1 MEMRTTLVG
10 RPTKLDSNELGFTPR
25 QPVAWLSPAQLAAT
39 GVRVAFA
46 AQFGAYLDKR
56 ELQASQPTHVHDEH
70 AGDEELWLD
79 YIADLGDG
87 FDATYS
93 MAYLLAQEQ
102 LELTELSLPRGKV
115 LVLGGDQVY
124 PTASGA
130 EYENRFEGPYKAAL
144 PEPIT
149 EDSPSMFALPGNH
162 DWYDGLT
169 AFLRLFARRG
179 GGHIGGWETKQARSY
194 FALQLP
200 HRWWLLAVDAQG
212 EAYIDDPQL
221 EFFKGVAATFSP
233 GDNVILVTPQP
244 AWIQT
249 DEHPRYYD
257 TIDYF
262 LRAVIDPVGANVRVM
277 VSGDLHHYSRYV
289 QTDGE
294 RQLINCGGGGA
305 YTAATHHL
313 PDKIAIPPRHSLA
326 RRASTQSIF
335 KLAQTYPTK
344 MRSQW
349 LGSGVFARL
358 PWRNP
363 GFVFLLGVLHT
374 MLLLA
379 FQNEDRRIIT
389 VPIFLMVSLI
399 LAGTM
404 FFSVGLTAGQM
415 KATPFVLGGLHGV
428 AHILMGVL
436 GWSIWKHL
444 PLAKLNWPW
453 PPVAATVVYLPLA
466 GVVAALLVSAY
477 LLIASRF
484 KVNLNE
490 LFAGQGIE
498 DFKSFLRLRFA
509 PDGTLTVYSIGLDKT
524 SKKWVPQTT
533 GSWFRP
539 VNPLKPRLVDDPV
552 VFSPATTSPGAFPR
566 TPSGSNIQTL

>member
-1 MEMRTTLVG
+1 MEMQTTLLR
-10 RPTKLDSNELGFTPR
+10 RPTKLDPNELGFTPKP
-25 QPVAWLSPAQLAAT
+25 PVAWLSPAQLAAT
-39 GVRVAFA
+39 GIRVAFA

-56 ELQASQPTHVHDEH
+56 ELQAGQPTKVHDEH
-70 AGDEELWLD
+70 ASDEELWLD

-93 MAYLLAQEQ
+93 MAYLLAQDQ
-102 LELTELSLPRGKV
+102 VELPDQTLPRGRV

-144 PEPIT
+144 PQPIT
-149 EDSPSMFALPGNH
+149 EDSPSMYALPGNH

-179 GGHIGGWETKQARSY
+179 GGHIGGWQTKQARSY

-200 HRWWLLAVDAQG
+200 HRWWLLALDAQG
-212 EAYIDDPQL
+212 EAYIDDPQF

-233 GDNVILVTPQP
+233 GDNVILMVPQP
-244 AWIQT
+244 AWMQT

-257 TIDYF
+257 TIDFF
-262 LRAVIDPVGANVRVM
+262 LRNVIEPANANVRLM
-277 VSGDLHHYSRYV
+277 LSGDQHHYARYV
-289 QTDGE
+289 QEDGE

-313 PDKIAIPPRHSLA
+313 PSKIAVPPRHSIA
-326 RRASTQSIF
+326 RRASIQNIF

-363 GFVFLLGVLHT
+363 GFATLLGVLHT

-379 FQNEDRRIIT
+379 FQNEAQRIIT
-389 VPIFLMVSLI
+389 VPIFLMVTLI
-399 LAGTM
+399 MSATM
-404 FFSVGLTAGQM
+404 FFAVGLTEGQM
-415 KATPFVLGGLHGV
+415 KAVPFILGGLHGV
-428 AHILMGVL
+428 AHILMGV
-436 GWSIWKHL
+436 GAWSIWKHL

-453 PPVAATVVYLPLA
+453 PPVAAAVIYLPIA
-466 GVVAALLVSAY
+466 GIVAALLVSAY

-484 KVNLNE
+484 KVNINE

-498 DFKSFLRLRFA
+498 DFKSFLRMRFA
-509 PDGTLTVYSIGLDKT
+509 PDGTLTIYAIGVDRI
-524 SKKWVPQTT
+524 SKRWIPQAT

-539 VNPLKPRLVDDPV
+539 VNPLKARLIDDPV
-552 VFSPATTSPGAFPR
+552 VFSAATARPDGVPHM
-566 TPSGSNIQTL
+566 PSGLSTPTP